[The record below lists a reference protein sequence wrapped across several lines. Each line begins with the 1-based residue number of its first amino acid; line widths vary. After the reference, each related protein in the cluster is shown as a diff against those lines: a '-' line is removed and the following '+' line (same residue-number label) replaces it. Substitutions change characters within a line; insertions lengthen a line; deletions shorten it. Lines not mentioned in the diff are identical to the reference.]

1 MHIDRFPSILSI
13 SECHSVFHNRQ
24 QNYITPS
31 SAKHF
36 SIPLSFRPTGYTGS
50 GQCERY
56 HTVQKKALIKTYPQ
70 PSLQALTLFSPYIL
84 SSSLQQ
90 LPHLHF
96 TLCQHHWGC
105 NSIWFPRM
113 YNPLLPRWHSG
124 TASQECQKEKEAVIQ
139 HSLMKTS
146 DLTLH
151 NHKGLLLSL

>member
-31 SAKHF
+31 CAKHF

-50 GQCERY
+50 GQCKRY
-56 HTVQKKALIKTYPQ
+56 HTVQKKP
-70 PSLQALTLFSPYIL
+70 TLNLPCKHLLYFPPTFFHL
-84 SSSLQQ
+84 LFQQ

-96 TLCQHHWGC
+96 TLCQNHWGC

-124 TASQECQKEKEAVIQ
+124 AATQECQKEKEAVIQ
-139 HSLMKTS
+139 HSFMKTS